1 MGIYYTQHS
10 PPSELL
16 ANVLPHET
24 YSADVIVLKFES
36 LSSRCLCLWHNDRD
50 KHRRPTIQNSTV
62 FLYIIN
68 VDENLEYS

>member
-1 MGIYYTQHS
+1 MRPVARVFVYIVRNNTLALRQEVSTALIRIMGIYYTQHS

-36 LSSRCLCLWHNDRD
+36 LSSRCLCL
-50 KHRRPTIQNSTV
+50 
-62 FLYIIN
+62 
-68 VDENLEYS
+68 